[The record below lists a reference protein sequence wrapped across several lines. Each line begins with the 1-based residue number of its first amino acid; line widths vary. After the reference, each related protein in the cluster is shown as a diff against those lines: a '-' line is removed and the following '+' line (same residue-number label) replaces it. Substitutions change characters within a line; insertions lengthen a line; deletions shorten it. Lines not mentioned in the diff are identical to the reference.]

1 MGKFKIKS
9 IISWDVALMLSV
21 FICAFI
27 IPVFPPSWGRFP
39 VKIGFTMIFIFSIL
53 SMDKRPH
60 YMLYLSL
67 AAFSM
72 EWISGLLSW
81 EGMQDIS
88 RGLNV
93 LFFLFVMVSLFRQ
106 MVMPRVVS
114 ARLILSSISG
124 YLLLG
129 IIFSVLIAAI
139 IQRDHEAF
147 NIVLEDTGSQD
158 ATAHLSESM
167 YFGFVTMGTLGYGD
181 ILPLK
186 PYTRSLAT
194 FITVSGQLYIAT
206 IIGILIGKYASRKEE
221 D

>member
-1 MGKFKIKS
+1 MKKKSLKS
-9 IISWDVALMLSV
+9 ILTWDAALGITV
-21 FICAFI
+21 FFCAFI
-27 IPVFPPSWGRFP
+27 IPVFPPSWGRLP
-39 VKIGFTMIFIFSIL
+39 VKIGFTLIFISGIL
-53 SMDKRPH
+53 SMDKRPL
-60 YMLYLSL
+60 YMLFLSL
-67 AAFSM
+67 AAFAM

-93 LFFLFVMVSLFRQ
+93 LFFLFVMVSLMRQ
-106 MVMPRVVS
+106 MAMPRVVS
-114 ARLILSSISG
+114 ARVIISSISG

-129 IIFSVLIAAI
+129 IIFSLLIAAI

-147 NIVLEDTGSQD
+147 NIVLKDTGSED

-206 IIGILIGKYASRKEE
+206 VIGILIGKFASRKGSE
-221 D
+221 